1 MPPIRRNA
9 NTDMKNTN
17 STPSS
22 PARAGIHLIALVFL
36 AAGGA
41 AVTGC
46 NRSGASSAPV
56 SESVSQSAAGA
67 TAQAADPLAISAEP
81 GLMQRL
87 RIEEPCWSQV
97 GARVTV
103 SAHVSVD
110 ETRVARVG
118 SPVMGRVVE
127 LAVQPGQEVKHG
139 QPLAALHS
147 TALSDAQLSFLRALS
162 RKQVD
167 ERAVERAR
175 TLLDAGVIG
184 SVELH
189 RREAELAQSKAEFD
203 ASHDQLELLGMST
216 AAVDQLEKTR
226 QINSV
231 LRVAAGMD
239 GTVLERKVTLGQ
251 VVQASEGV
259 CDIADLSRVWLVADV
274 PEQSA
279 GHLKVGQQVRA
290 VVPALPDR
298 EIAGRLSFVSATVNP
313 ATHTVQVRLEV
324 PNPDRKLKPS
334 MLATMVLEDHP
345 EKRVVIPAAA
355 LVREENSE
363 HVFVQQETN
372 RFVLRKV
379 TVGQE
384 TDGDRVAV
392 EGVQPGEKIITNG
405 AFHLNNERR
414 RRATRGNEGA

>member
-1 MPPIRRNA
+1 M
-9 NTDMKNTN
+9 
-17 STPSS
+17 
-22 PARAGIHLIALVFL
+22 IALVLL
-36 AAGGA
+36 AAGAA

-46 NRSGASSAPV
+46 NRSGASSASGTGVHPAPDSTV
-56 SESVSQSAAGA
+56 QSAAAPA
-67 TAQAADPLAISAEP
+67 TDPLAICPEP

-87 RIEEPCWSQV
+87 RIEEPSWAQV

-110 ETRVARVG
+110 ETRVTRVG

-139 QPLAALHS
+139 QSLAALHS

-189 RREAELAQSKAEFD
+189 RREAELAQSRAEFD
-203 ASHDQLELLGMST
+203 AARDQLELLGMST
-216 AAVDQLEKTR
+216 TAVDQLEKTR

-231 LRVAAGMD
+231 SRVVAGMD

-251 VVQASEGV
+251 MVQASEGV
-259 CDIADLSRVWLVADV
+259 CDVADLSRVWLVADV

-290 VVPALPDR
+290 TVPSLPEL
-298 EIAGRLSFVSATVNP
+298 EIQGRLSFVSATVNP

-324 PNPDRKLKPS
+324 PNSDRKLKPS

-345 EKRVVIPAAA
+345 EKRVVIPSAA
-355 LVREENSE
+355 LVREENTE
-363 HVFVQQETN
+363 HVFVQQEAN

-384 TDGDRVAV
+384 ADGDRVAV
-392 EGVQPGEKIITNG
+392 EGVQPGEKIITTG